1 MRPILTESDEWQV
14 RVASGETSMDDQPL
28 MKFGAYAKARQ
39 LFEMVAD
46 DMEKLRDNPLCSRMV
61 GQQMAS
67 ADSICA
73 NIEEGYGRQSS
84 REYRQFLIVARG
96 SARETQGR
104 YVRLSRWLGPEHVVP
119 KVELCEEIV
128 RIISAT
134 IRRLDSR

>member
-1 MRPILTESDEWQV
+1 M
-14 RVASGETSMDDQPL
+14 GDDSL
-28 MKFGAYAKARQ
+28 MKFGAYEKSRR
-39 LFEMVAD
+39 LFELVAD
-46 DMEKLRDNPLCSRMV
+46 DMEALRDNPLCTRMIA
-61 GQQMAS
+61 QQMAS

-104 YVRLSRWLGPEHVVP
+104 YQRFSRWLGSAEVQP
-119 KVELCEEIV
+119 KVELCDEII
-128 RIISAT
+128 RIITAT